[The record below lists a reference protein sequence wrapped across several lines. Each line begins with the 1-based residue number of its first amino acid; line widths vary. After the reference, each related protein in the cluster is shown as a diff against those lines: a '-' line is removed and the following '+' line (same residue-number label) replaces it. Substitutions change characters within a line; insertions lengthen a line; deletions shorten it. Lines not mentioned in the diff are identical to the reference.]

1 MPFKDSTN
9 KTPRRYQN
17 DNSQIAG
24 TKTPKSA
31 KKENRSISQKTPSHN
46 LSMSFNKSKGGLKR
60 RELTPS
66 RNPNYSGVGGGDRF
80 IPNRSET
87 QFEYANHCLIN
98 HNSEDD
104 SLLNMSTSAPTSPSK
119 AEKAYMMKMMRA
131 KSVNDLDTDI
141 EDRILCYKKGKA
153 PQPPLGYLTQPKVLY
168 TSSAMKPSGSV
179 SKGLRYIPNSPERIL
194 DAPNF
199 MDDYYMNVIHWS
211 YDNVIA
217 VALTY
222 ALYLWNASTGEI
234 ITLFELPE
242 ESGNYITSVQWAE
255 ESSILAVGLSNGFV
269 KLFDPARENSLLRTM
284 QCQISRVGCLAW
296 RQHVLSATNI
306 PSRCPCPEFPDR
318 LLPEIWKNNFYELKL
333 PLRSND
339 DRVKGLTTLRI
350 AAISHTN
357 TFPGHGQEVCG
368 LVWSSDG
375 HYLASGGGDNLVK
388 IWEPSMLTADD
399 PDPLYNFSD
408 HLASVKAIAFNPH
421 QAHSLATGGGTVDRT
436 IKFWNLASGTLCHS
450 QDTDSQVNALAFTPN
465 YKELI
470 SGHGYPGNDL
480 KIWKYPSM
488 TCLKVLTGHTER
500 ILGLTISPCGQ
511 YVMSASS
518 DESLRLWWCFK
529 VDKSIKQRWA
539 TKNSRLVP
547 SVR

>member
-17 DNSQIAG
+17 DNSRINNS
-24 TKTPKSA
+24 KTPKSA
-31 KKENRSISQKTPSHN
+31 KKENHSMSQKTPSHSSN
-46 LSMSFNKSKGGLKR
+46 ISFNKSKGGLKK

-87 QFEYANHCLIN
+87 QFEFANHCLVN
-98 HNSEDD
+98 HNSESD
-104 SLLNMSTSAPTSPSK
+104 SLLNVSASAPTSPSR
-119 AEKAYMMKMMRA
+119 AERAYMIKMMRA
-131 KSVNDLDTDI
+131 KSANDVDTSI
-141 EDRILCYKKGKA
+141 EERILCYKKGEA
-153 PQPPLGYLTQPKVLY
+153 PLPPLGYTIQPKVLY
-168 TSSAMKPSGSV
+168 TSSTLRPSGSV

-211 YDNVIA
+211 CDNVIA

-234 ITLFELPE
+234 VTLFELPE

-255 ESSILAVGLSNGFV
+255 QNSILAVGLSNGFV

-296 RQHVLSATNI
+296 RQHVLSAGCRSGRI
-306 PSRCPCPEFPDR
+306 YHHDVRVR
-318 LLPEIWKNNFYELKL
+318 NFQI
-333 PLRSND
+333 
-339 DRVKGLTTLRI
+339 G
-350 AAISHTN
+350 

-368 LVWSSDG
+368 LVWSNDG

-388 IWEPSMLTADD
+388 IWEPSMLTTED
-399 PDPLYNFSD
+399 PDSLYSFSD

-450 QDTDSQVNALAFTPN
+450 QDTDSQVNALAFTSN

-488 TCLKVLTGHTER
+488 NCLKVLTGHTER

-529 VDKSIKQRWA
+529 VDKSTKLKSA
-539 TKNSRLVP
+539 TKSSRLVQ